1 LKVRGT
7 AGGAR
12 FDSLSAFVTADRAKI
27 AALLSIESEPG
38 RPSEENTANAAITQ
52 TEAAEALDYG
62 RTRAFRGVNVDR

>member
-1 LKVRGT
+1 
-7 AGGAR
+7 
-12 FDSLSAFVTADRAKI
+12 LSTADRAKI

-62 RTRAFRGVNVDR
+62 RTRAFRGVNVDGK